1 MLSIERMFMLRR
13 LLLPLV
19 LGGVLLAAA
28 AVANAG
34 TAKSAGLVGEVGPG
48 YSIEVKL
55 NGKDLKTIKAGTY
68 KIKIEDK
75 GSIHDFH
82 LLGKGVNKS
91 TGIGFTGDKTWTI
104 TLKRGTYTYQ
114 CDPHASRGMKGTF
127 KVT

>member
-1 MLSIERMFMLRR
+1 MFMLRR

-19 LGGVLLAAA
+19 LGGVLLAAE